1 MPRRAA
7 SKVATRPP
15 IASSILRR
23 SRRAIC
29 TWSNSPVA
37 PGRGRWSCDPGSSGS
52 KVAALLRATARF
64 YGTLPEKSLDAL
76 TRIRSN
82 GKHLL
87 DLINTDWSAL
97 WVCFRATMLMI

>member
-1 MPRRAA
+1 
-7 SKVATRPP
+7 
-15 IASSILRR
+15 
-23 SRRAIC
+23 
-29 TWSNSPVA
+29 
-37 PGRGRWSCDPGSSGS
+37 
-52 KVAALLRATARF
+52 LLRATARF

-87 DLINTDWSAL
+87 DLINTDCSAL